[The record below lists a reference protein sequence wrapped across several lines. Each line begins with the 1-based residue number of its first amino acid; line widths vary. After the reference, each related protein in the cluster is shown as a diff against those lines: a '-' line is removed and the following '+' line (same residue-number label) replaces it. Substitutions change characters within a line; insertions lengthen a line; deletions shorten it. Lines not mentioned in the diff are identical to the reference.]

1 MKKKQEMDIV
11 FLLDRSG
18 SMRGI
23 EQDTIGGYNSY
34 IESQKNNDV
43 KVTTVLFDDKY
54 EVITN
59 REDIKNIKELTNET
73 YYVRGCTALL
83 DAIGKTI
90 NYIDSQKSKKVMF
103 IITTD
108 GLENASK
115 EYNRNQIKELIEGH
129 TNWEFMYIGADIDSY
144 SEGSSIGIKRDNISS
159 YKKDRKG
166 VDKLFKAM
174 SNVSDMF
181 YEEKCIVI
189 EKGHFY
195 DRIDNFTDRT
205 DRTER
210 HFCLCGNCR
219 SFHKRNQAGAH
230 GRAGQ

>member
-34 IESQKNNDV
+34 IESQKNNNV

-54 EVITN
+54 EMVTN
-59 REDIKNIKELTNET
+59 REDIKNIKELTNDT

-90 NYIDSQKSKKVMF
+90 NYMDCQKSKKVMF

-115 EYNRNQIKELIEGH
+115 EYNRSQIKELIEGH
-129 TNWEFMYIGADIDSY
+129 SNWEFMYIGADIDSY

-166 VDKLFKAM
+166 VDTLFKAM

-181 YEEKCIVI
+181 YEEACIDSSWKQELENYI
-189 EKGHFY
+189 QENEK
-195 DRIDNFTDRT
+195 
-205 DRTER
+205 
-210 HFCLCGNCR
+210 
-219 SFHKRNQAGAH
+219 
-230 GRAGQ
+230 

>member
-34 IESQKNNDV
+34 IESQKNNNV

-54 EVITN
+54 EMVTN

-90 NYIDSQKSKKVMF
+90 NYMDSQKSKKVMF

-115 EYNRNQIKELIEGH
+115 EYNRSQIKELIEGH
-129 TNWEFMYIGADIDSY
+129 SNWEFMYIGADIDSY

-166 VDKLFKAM
+166 VDTLFKAM

-181 YEEKCIVI
+181 YDEACIDSSWKKELENYIQENEK
-189 EKGHFY
+189 
-195 DRIDNFTDRT
+195 
-205 DRTER
+205 
-210 HFCLCGNCR
+210 
-219 SFHKRNQAGAH
+219 
-230 GRAGQ
+230 

>member
-34 IESQKNNDV
+34 IESQKNNNV

-54 EVITN
+54 EMITN

-90 NYIDSQKSKKVMF
+90 NYMDCQKSKKVMF

-115 EYNRNQIKELIEGH
+115 EYNRAQIKELIEGH
-129 TNWEFMYIGADIDSY
+129 NNWEFMYIGADIDSY
-144 SEGSSIGIKRDNISS
+144 SEGSSIGIKKDNISS

-166 VDKLFKAM
+166 VDTLFKAM

-181 YEEKCIVI
+181 YEEACIDSSWKKELEDYI
-189 EKGHFY
+189 QE
-195 DRIDNFTDRT
+195 N
-205 DRTER
+205 E
-210 HFCLCGNCR
+210 
-219 SFHKRNQAGAH
+219 Q
-230 GRAGQ
+230 

>member
-1 MKKKQEMDIV
+1 MTKKKEMDIV
-11 FLLDRSG
+11 FLLDKSG
-18 SMRGI
+18 SMQGI
-23 EQDTIGGYNSY
+23 EEDTIGGYNSY
-34 IESQKNNDV
+34 IESQKNNNV

-54 EVITN
+54 EMVTN

-90 NYIDSQKSKKVMF
+90 NYMDSQKSKKVMF

-115 EYNRNQIKELIEGH
+115 EYNRSQIKELIEGH
-129 TNWEFMYIGADIDSY
+129 SNWEFMYIGADIDSY

-166 VDKLFKAM
+166 VDTLFKAM

-181 YEEKCIVI
+181 YEEACIDSSWKKELENYI
-189 EKGHFY
+189 QE
-195 DRIDNFTDRT
+195 N
-205 DRTER
+205 E
-210 HFCLCGNCR
+210 N
-219 SFHKRNQAGAH
+219 
-230 GRAGQ
+230 

>member
-1 MKKKQEMDIV
+1 MKKNKKQEMDIV

-34 IESQKNNDV
+34 IESQKNNNV

-59 REDIKNIKELTNET
+59 REDIKNIRELTSDT

-90 NYIDSQKSKKVMF
+90 NYMDFQKSKKVMF
-103 IITTD
+103 IVTTD

-115 EYNRNQIKELIEGH
+115 EYNRSQIKELIQGH
-129 TNWEFMYIGADIDSY
+129 SNWEFMYIGADIDSY

-166 VDKLFKAM
+166 VDTLFKAM

-181 YEEKCIVI
+181 YEEACIDSSW
-189 EKGHFY
+189 K
-195 DRIDNFTDRT
+195 
-205 DRTER
+205 TE
-210 HFCLCGNCR
+210 LEDYIKENE
-219 SFHKRNQAGAH
+219 Q
-230 GRAGQ
+230 